1 MHIEHIIRF
10 IFFPSIFH
18 RDLRQVRGI
27 NYSTPLSILWLC
39 VAIHPCLPCR
49 SLTKAGR
56 TVSGVPMNP
65 SQRDEPTPLR
75 PDNVCFCDLG
85 NRITKTDAQSFWVG
99 FSHGGWG
106 ISEFRRNPI
115 SPLPQIE
122 ARPTLTF
129 ANVHGTSG
137 RWSTI
142 ARDPCA
148 IQSRRDRLSPAQPA
162 PDEQSY
168 GNRLRFADSSDVCRS
183 AASRER
189 P

>member
-1 MHIEHIIRF
+1 
-10 IFFPSIFH
+10 
-18 RDLRQVRGI
+18 
-27 NYSTPLSILWLC
+27 
-39 VAIHPCLPCR
+39 
-49 SLTKAGR
+49 
-56 TVSGVPMNP
+56 MNP

-85 NRITKTDAQSFWVG
+85 NRITKTDARSFWVG

-129 ANVHGTSG
+129 ANVLGTSG

-148 IQSRRDRLSPAQPA
+148 IQSRRDRLSPVGP
-162 PDEQSY
+162 PPEGHRY
-168 GNRLRFADSSDVCRS
+168 GNRLGLPIPPEVFGSPAPRGGPYGRTRPPPAAAPAHS
-183 AASRER
+183 ARNHQH

>member
-1 MHIEHIIRF
+1 MSRHRF
-10 IFFPSIFH
+10 VQITCASAISGTGS
-18 RDLRQVRGI
+18 RRQTRKVFGLDSVME
-27 NYSTPLSILWLC
+27 N
-39 VAIHPCLPCR
+39 
-49 SLTKAGR
+49 G
-56 TVSGVPMNP
+56 
-65 SQRDEPTPLR
+65 
-75 PDNVCFCDLG
+75 
-85 NRITKTDAQSFWVG
+85 
-99 FSHGGWG
+99 G

-129 ANVHGTSG
+129 ANVLGTSG

-168 GNRLRFADSSDVCRS
+168 GNRLRLADSSDVCRS